1 MSVLNVPLFC
11 SVLLLGG
18 TSASALAAE
27 PLSIPRVTPA
37 IVVDA
42 ELNEPQWQQAL
53 EMPIIYDTKPA
64 ENTPAPVKT
73 MARVMEDGEF
83 FYISFVAED
92 PDPSQI
98 RAYYRDRDKMWDDD
112 SIGIKLDTY
121 NDSKLAYQFFV
132 NALGVQGDAIENEI
146 TKTESDAWDGIWQ
159 SAGKIT
165 ATGYQIEVAIPLRLL
180 NFNDRL
186 DLQRWKLELLRFYPR
201 DVRHRLSSN
210 KIEREDPC
218 WICQMQTVEGFRG
231 VRQSNHFTLVPSL
244 VMGVEQQRDVTPAGN
259 SDWQSDRN
267 IEPSLDVKWGITP
280 DISLNA
286 TLNPDFS
293 QIEADEA
300 QVSMND
306 TFALFFDEKRPFF
319 LDNADYFSSPLDL
332 VYTRNVS
339 SPDAGLK
346 LTGRVDQQSFA
357 VFAAKDK
364 DTTFII
370 PGNISSDLGYI
381 NAKSDNAVLR
391 YRYDL
396 NPKLSLGWIS
406 TLRSSDD
413 YHNYVHGLDLKYQAT
428 AQDKVVA
435 QLLHSDSAYP
445 QQLAAQF
452 DGEARL
458 RLGEDL
464 SGVGQYLAYEHES
477 RSFAWYSRYLG
488 YSEGF
493 RADMGYMPQTDWTKQ
508 VHGASYQWFSET
520 NWWNNIELRGDW
532 DISHSQAGELLE
544 KESEA
549 ELILHGPLQSELSLM
564 LTERDRIGSR
574 LDGSRLVVD
583 ANSQLFTEHTIGTY
597 ALVQPWSGVYIELE
611 TEFGDKLD
619 FRNNRLGDG
628 LEIAP
633 EIRWNAN
640 MHAQVALRHTY
651 RTLDA
656 DDAEVFT
663 ANLTDLRLSY
673 QFSVRSFVR
682 LALIY
687 SDIRQNPANNLGPV
701 TEQSED
707 LGMQLLY
714 SYKLNPQTLFFA
726 GYSDH
731 AYSDDEIQQLTR
743 DDRSVFLKFSYA
755 WML

>member
-1 MSVLNVPLFC
+1 
-11 SVLLLGG
+11 
-18 TSASALAAE
+18 
-27 PLSIPRVTPA
+27 
-37 IVVDA
+37 
-42 ELNEPQWQQAL
+42 
-53 EMPIIYDTKPA
+53 
-64 ENTPAPVKT
+64 
-73 MARVMEDGEF
+73 
-83 FYISFVAED
+83 
-92 PDPSQI
+92 
-98 RAYYRDRDKMWDDD
+98 
-112 SIGIKLDTY
+112 
-121 NDSKLAYQFFV
+121 
-132 NALGVQGDAIENEI
+132 
-146 TKTESDAWDGIWQ
+146 
-159 SAGKIT
+159 
-165 ATGYQIEVAIPLRLL
+165 
-180 NFNDRL
+180 
-186 DLQRWKLELLRFYPR
+186 
-201 DVRHRLSSN
+201 
-210 KIEREDPC
+210 
-218 WICQMQTVEGFRG
+218 
-231 VRQSNHFTLVPSL
+231 
-244 VMGVEQQRDVTPAGN
+244 
-259 SDWQSDRN
+259 
-267 IEPSLDVKWGITP
+267 VKWGITP

-357 VFAAKDK
+357 VFAANDK

-452 DGEARL
+452 DGEAKL

-477 RSFAWYSRYLG
+477 RSFVWYSRYLG

-493 RADMGYMPQTDWTKQ
+493 RADMGYMPQTDWNKY

-544 KESEA
+544 KEAEA
-549 ELILHGPLQSELSLM
+549 ELIVHGPLQSELSLM
-564 LTERDRIGSR
+564 LTERDRVGSR

-597 ALVQPWSGVYIELE
+597 ALVQPWSGVYIEVE
-611 TEFGDKLD
+611 SEFGDKLD